1 MATLRELIIKI
12 SANSQSFQTEIS
24 RAARM
29 GSDYYKTMEQGGRR
43 AAVATRETQRSLG
56 ELNAQ
61 LASVRS
67 SVAGMAGAFAGAF
80 ATGQLIHYADTW
92 NQLNG
97 RLRLASSSAQDFTTA
112 QQSLMSISQRTGT
125 SFEAN
130 ANLYSR
136 IAQSLRDAGY
146 ASADVANVTETV
158 ATSLKLSGASTEE
171 ASSVIT
177 QLSQALGSGV
187 LRGEEFNAIMESG
200 GRLAKFLA
208 DGLNT
213 TIGGLRNMANNGEL
227 TTDKIVPLLTNVAQL
242 RKEFDTLPASI
253 SGSAQKVENAFM
265 AWVGGANQAV
275 GASSTLSGVLDGLA
289 ENIDTVANVAG
300 ALVGLGVAR
309 YFGNMAASVTT
320 ATASVVANT
329 TAEVG

>member
-12 SANSQSFQTEIS
+12 SANSQSFQSEIS
-24 RAARM
+24 RASRM

-43 AAVATRETQRSLG
+43 AASATRETQRSLG

-61 LASVRS
+61 LASVRAS
-67 SVAGMAGAFAGAF
+67 AAGMAGAFAGAF

-242 RKEFDTLPASI
+242 RKEFDTL
-253 SGSAQKVENAFM
+253 
-265 AWVGGANQAV
+265 
-275 GASSTLSGVLDGLA
+275 
-289 ENIDTVANVAG
+289 
-300 ALVGLGVAR
+300 
-309 YFGNMAASVTT
+309 
-320 ATASVVANT
+320 
-329 TAEVG
+329 